1 MAGNGQRGTLQE
13 TIFRLED
20 VSRSFFANFVGSL
33 VVLATSS
40 FVSGRRICDIANFAI
55 IMVARAKLFS
65 TGPVLANLERE
76 FGR

>member
-1 MAGNGQRGTLQE
+1 MAKGFGLGLLQCLISRATSLVLIGSSRVAGNGQRGTLQE

-40 FVSGRRICDIANFAI
+40 FCFWAQD
-55 IMVARAKLFS
+55 L
-65 TGPVLANLERE
+65 
-76 FGR
+76 